1 MFGLSITS
9 AVSLGIALLAGAAI
23 PFQAA
28 SNAMIG
34 RALGHPLWATV
45 ASLTVSMLMVLP
57 VLLALRVP
65 APNLAAALQGP
76 AWGWLGGVAGVIYV
90 TAALMLTP
98 RLGAGT
104 FIVAVIA
111 GQVIVSMLI
120 DHYGWMGLPVRPV
133 TWLRLAGLVLILGG
147 MMMVAMAGS
156 SAAREGSARDGAM
169 QGGAMQGGAVQ
180 VGAERTARCIPDVH
194 SAQA

>member
-1 MFGLSITS
+1 MFGLSFSS
-9 AVSLGIALLAGAAI
+9 AIPMGIALLAGAAI

-28 SNAMIG
+28 SNAMVG

-45 ASLTVSMLMVLP
+45 ASLTVSMLMVVP
-57 VLLALRVP
+57 VLLVLRVP
-65 APNLAAALQGP
+65 APNLAAALQAP

-104 FIVAVIA
+104 FIVAVVA

-120 DHYGWMGLPVRPV
+120 DHYGWMGLPMRPV
-133 TWLRLAGLVLILGG
+133 TWVRLAGIALILGG
-147 MMMVAMAGS
+147 MAMVAMAGS
-156 SAAREGSARDGAM
+156 TA
-169 QGGAMQGGAVQ
+169 QGGAGHPGAAHDGAGHLGGDHNSAVR
-180 VGAERTARCIPDVH
+180 VGAQA
-194 SAQA
+194 AQHGA

>member
-1 MFGLSITS
+1 MFGLSLIS
-9 AVSLGIALLAGAAI
+9 AVSLGIAVLAGAAI

-28 SNAMIG
+28 TNAMIG

-65 APNLAAALQGP
+65 APNLTAALQGP

-90 TAALMLTP
+90 TAALMLMP

-133 TWLRLAGLVLILGG
+133 TWVRLAGIVLILGG
-147 MMMVAMAGS
+147 MAIVAVAGS
-156 SAAREGSARDGAM
+156 AVQSKPVREGGVQAGAQSA
-169 QGGAMQGGAVQ
+169 
-180 VGAERTARCIPDVH
+180 TRCI
-194 SAQA
+194 AQGQTAQI